1 MKRNT
6 GFNNH
11 WSHSISIFILCLFCN
26 PVFAQKQLRVVADGV
41 SVSRDMT
48 PVEALEEALTDAR
61 KNALLKAGI
70 SEQLL
75 VSNLLYAHGTK
86 DDIETYFHS
95 ISNTELKA
103 NILIDSILNESN
115 RFDQYG
121 NMVITVEIE
130 AMVYAYE
137 QPRDP
142 RFFFDLSQL
151 REVYYENEYM
161 SFSFTP
167 AMDGFLTIF
176 AFNEQES
183 LLLYPFENQEY
194 EYLSDT
200 KERMF
205 VKGETVTFPVNEA
218 YAPGYSI
225 ELDEAETEE
234 MSILLFVYTKKHVPW
249 IDDNIS
255 LKSVRSW
262 IYEIPM
268 HEREVVY
275 KNVLIKQ
282 LD

>member
-6 GFNNH
+6 GFNNR
-11 WSHSISIFILCLFCN
+11 WSHSISLIILCLFCS
-26 PVFAQKQLRVVADGV
+26 PVFAQKQMRVVADGV
-41 SVSRDMT
+41 SVSRDIS

-86 DDIETYFHS
+86 GDIETYFHS
-95 ISNTELKA
+95 ISNTELTA
-103 NILIDSILNESN
+103 NILIDSILTESN

-130 AMVYAYE
+130 ATVYAYE

-142 RFFFDLSQL
+142 GFFFNLSHL
-151 REVYYENEYM
+151 REVYHENEYM
-161 SFSFTP
+161 AFSFTP
-167 AMDGFLTIF
+167 SMDGFLTIF

-183 LLLYPFENQEY
+183 LLLYPFDNQEY
-194 EYLSDT
+194 DYLSDT
-200 KERMF
+200 KERLF

-225 ELDEAETEE
+225 ELEKASTEE
-234 MSILLFVYTKKHVPW
+234 MSILLFVYTKNHVPW
-249 IDDNIS
+249 IDDDIS

-268 HEREVVY
+268 NEREVVY

>member
-6 GFNNH
+6 GFNNR
-11 WSHSISIFILCLFCN
+11 WSHSISLIILCLFCSS
-26 PVFAQKQLRVVADGV
+26 VIAQKQFRVVADGV
-41 SVSRDMT
+41 SVSRDKT
-48 PVEALEEALTDAR
+48 PVEAIEEALTDAR

-75 VSNLLYAHGTK
+75 VSNLLYAHGTRG
-86 DDIETYFHS
+86 DVETYFHS
-95 ISNTELKA
+95 ISNTELTA
-103 NILIDSILNESN
+103 NILIDSILSETN

-121 NMVITVEIE
+121 NMIISVEIE

-142 RFFFDLSQL
+142 GFFFNLSQL
-151 REVYYENEYM
+151 REVYYENEHM

-167 AMDGFLTIF
+167 SMDGFLTIF

-183 LLLYPFENQEY
+183 LLLYPFDNQEY
-194 EYLSDT
+194 DYLSDT
-200 KERMF
+200 KERLF
-205 VKGETVTFPVNEA
+205 IKGETVTFPVNEA

-225 ELDEAETEE
+225 ELEEDLIEE

-249 IDDNIS
+249 IDDDIS

-262 IYEIPM
+262 IYEIPI